1 MGSWPAWEHRL
12 ATWEELSS
20 DSLRA
25 AKLLASQ
32 GHLRSSV
39 SRAYYAAYCA
49 IAGAAAARGVSF
61 PHGWNNPSHEQ
72 LTHIVAAHLLL
83 PRWTRRR
90 MISRV
95 RLLRRARE
103 DADYRP
109 NSSISPEVGRVC
121 LQIAS
126 SILKTL
132 ERAHD

>member
-1 MGSWPAWEHRL
+1 L
-12 ATWEELSS
+12 ATWEELSQ

-39 SRAYYAAYCA
+39 SRSYYAAYCA
-49 IAGAAAARGVSF
+49 IASAATKRGMSF

-72 LTHIVAAHLLL
+72 LTNIVTDHLLL

-90 MISRV
+90 MISRL

-109 NSSISPEVGRVC
+109 GAPVDADVARDC

-132 ERAHD
+132 ERNHD